1 MKVLS
6 AVLGV
11 LMAIL
16 GISLT
21 FTPLRTFMSSGYY
34 LAIMLVVYGTIGIIK
49 AVTSKKYSLGFVLSI
64 LSFIGGILLFALP
77 QFIVLTDA
85 ILVYSMSVWF
95 IFEGVVGIINSLR
108 LKKNNSKKW
117 GWVLALGIIGLI
129 VGIYSVFHPLL
140 SAIAMGVLIGIYFV
154 QSGLTMALNAFSDDD
169 K

>member
-6 AVLGV
+6 VIFGV

-34 LAIMLVVYGTIGIIK
+34 LAIMLVVYGSIGIIN
-49 AVTSKKYSLGFVLSI
+49 AITSKKYNLNFVLSI
-64 LSFIGGILLFALP
+64 IGFIGGLLLFALP
-77 QFIVLTDA
+77 RFILLTDA

-108 LKKNNSKKW
+108 LKKNSSKKW
-117 GWVLALGIIGLI
+117 GWVLALGIIGVI
-129 VGIYSVFHPLL
+129 VGIYSIFHPLL
-140 SAIAMGVLIGIYFV
+140 SAVAMGVLIGIYFV
-154 QSGLTMALNAFSDDD
+154 QSGLTLALAAFSD
-169 K
+169 KE